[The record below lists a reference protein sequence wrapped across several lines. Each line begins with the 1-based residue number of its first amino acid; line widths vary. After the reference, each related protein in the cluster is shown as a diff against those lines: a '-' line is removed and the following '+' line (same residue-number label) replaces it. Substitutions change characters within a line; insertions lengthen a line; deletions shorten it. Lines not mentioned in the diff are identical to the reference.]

1 MVNDINK
8 WSFFQLLNLAALIT
22 LIILFEKIGY
32 ILFDA
37 FLSNGSSIMMQIY
50 FAVAILLTVS
60 FNYFW
65 IYCQVKKSSGNIFH
79 NKFWRNGIKVFGLS
93 LMILIL
99 TILVSGFTGDIFI
112 IVEQNRWVMYLMAV
126 LFISITYFMMVSI
139 VSKFENSPFS
149 IIKMSF
155 YATSIML
162 VISIFMM

>member
-1 MVNDINK
+1 MINTWSLLQWVNV
-8 WSFFQLLNLAALIT
+8 AALIT
-22 LIILFEKIGY
+22 LIMLFEKMGY
-32 ILFDA
+32 MLFDA

-60 FNYFW
+60 FNYIW
-65 IYCQVKKSSGNIFH
+65 IYCQLKKSNMNIFQ

-93 LMILIL
+93 LVILIFA
-99 TILVSGFTGDIFI
+99 ILLFGFTGDIFTL
-112 IVEQNRWVMYLMAV
+112 VEQHRWIMYLMAV
-126 LFISITYFMMVSI
+126 LFISITYFMMLCI